1 MASVAAQLKD
11 LRQQVERLQ
20 IEVAGRQS
28 IGAMVVWDEQNE
40 SSVNQERN
48 PNSGDFQGLVVHLTP
63 EPSPLG
69 GTVDGVSQTELA
81 ALKADI
87 VRSLARQA
95 ADAVD

>member
-11 LRQQVERLQ
+11 LRQQLEKLQ
-20 IEVAGRQS
+20 VEVAGRQS

-40 SSVNQERN
+40 SSVNQISETF
-48 PNSGDFQGLVVHLTP
+48 SGLIVHLTP
-63 EPSPLG
+63 ELSPLA
-69 GTVDGVSQTELA
+69 GTVDGVPQNEFT

-95 ADAVD
+95 AESVD